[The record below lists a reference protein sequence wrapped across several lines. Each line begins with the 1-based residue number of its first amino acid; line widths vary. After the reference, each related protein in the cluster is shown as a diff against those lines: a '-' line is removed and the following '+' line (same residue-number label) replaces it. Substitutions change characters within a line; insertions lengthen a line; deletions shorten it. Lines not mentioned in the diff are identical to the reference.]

1 MLLYKMPGLY
11 QLAKLRKLVPLFWL
25 LVSNNNIS
33 IFVRHANT
41 QFWNGIVD
49 VNWGSLYCVFELT
62 TGLYRHNYYFVYH

>member
-1 MLLYKMPGLY
+1 MPGLY

-41 QFWNGIVD
+41 RFWNGIVD
-49 VNWGSLYCVFELT
+49 VNCGSLYCVFGLT
-62 TGLYRHNYYFVYH
+62 TTLYWHNYYFVYR